1 MQAENYKFK
10 FVSKVTIIQVVYNNK
25 RFIEPVFKSIFAQTF
40 KDFKVVAVISGNED
54 GGKELLQNMFPQVEI
69 IDPKYNI
76 GFAKG
81 HNLVFEKDS
90 HPLTVPQQARDSSPS
105 GRGENENS
113 YPEFYQ
119 LVNPDLILEPDYL
132 EKMLEAFKDPKVGGA
147 TGKLYKV
154 ASEKLQVKSEEFNVN
169 KQNYKTLDSTGVVI
183 SKSGRG
189 RDRGQHEEDTGQYDA
204 QKNVQAVS
212 AAGAMYR
219 RAALESV
226 KLSATS
232 YQLQAIGEYFDED
245 FHSYWEDVDLSWRMA
260 NAGWKNVF
268 VPQAIGFHGRGAG
281 SSKKGYLHVIDFVK
295 HHRALPQRIREL
307 NYKNHIFMYVKNSKW
322 FYPQFFFREF
332 FMLVYIVLFETS
344 TLKILPEF
352 FKTLPKMWKK
362 RKMILK

>member
-1 MQAENYKFK
+1 MNKL
-10 FVSKVTIIQVVYNNK
+10 TIIQVVYNNK

-54 GGKELLQNMFPQVEI
+54 GGKELLQSMFPQVEI

-81 HNLVFEKDS
+81 HNLVFEKEES
-90 HPLTVPQQARDSSPS
+90 
-105 GRGENENS
+105 
-113 YPEFYQ
+113 EFYQ

-132 EKMLEAFKDPKVGGA
+132 EKMLEAFKDSKVGGA

-219 RAALESV
+219 RVALESV
-226 KLSATS
+226 KLAATS
-232 YQLQAIGEYFDED
+232 YQLQASGEYFDED

-362 RKMILK
+362 RQVIKKAAHKD